1 MAEAPKQAP
10 KQIPGRRD
18 GYKNTLQGRADKLVE
33 GWNPDHIDDE
43 LEMVREFFTLCGRDQ
58 LAHRLG
64 MSRERFEAHA
74 LEHAKLA
81 KTISRWETKRNACFY
96 ILLPHFKTNAAL
108 LQLLNKS
115 WLTEEER
122 TDHPGYSTRKSPTID
137 ELQRT
142 IDEMTDEQLRRIAR
156 DPSN

>member
-1 MAEAPKQAP
+1 MAEAPT
-10 KQIPGRRD
+10 RRE
-18 GYKNTLQGRADKLVE
+18 GYKNTLQGRADRLVE

-64 MSRERFEAHA
+64 MSRERFEGHA
-74 LEHAKLA
+74 LEHAQLA

-96 ILLPHFKTNAAL
+96 ILLPFFKTNAAL

-115 WLTEEER
+115 WLAEEER
-122 TDHPGYSTRKSPTID
+122 PEIPGRPGRKSPTID

-142 IDEMTDEQLRRIAR
+142 MDEMTDEQLRRIAR